1 MNPSMNIRE
10 QLQADLKEAMRAK
23 DTVRLEAVRSVRAA
37 LLNREVE
44 LGREVDDAEILQ
56 LVRGLVKQRV
66 EAMAMYESG
75 GRSDLVEREVRE
87 KALLEAYLPSA
98 PDAAAV
104 EAAVRAVIAEL
115 GATSM
120 KDMGAVMKAVSA
132 RLGPAA
138 DGKLVS
144 GHVKQALAGK

>member
-1 MNPSMNIRE
+1 MNIRD
-10 QLQADLKEAMRAK
+10 QLQTDLKEAMRAK
-23 DTVRLEAVRSVRAA
+23 DEVRLENVRAVRAA
-37 LLNREVE
+37 VLNREVE
-44 LGREVDDAEILQ
+44 LGRAVDDAEILQ
-56 LVRGLVKQRV
+56 LIRGIVKQRI
-66 EAMAMYESG
+66 ESISMYQDG
-75 GRSDLVEREVRE
+75 GRQDLVERETRG
-87 KALLEAYLPSA
+87 KHLLEGYLPAA

-104 EAAVRAVIAEL
+104 EATVRAVIAEL

-144 GHVKQALAGK
+144 SHVKQALAGK